1 MILAVSAVV
10 AINGVSITSLVTV
23 LIGSLL
29 SIIPRNKPNKKQ
41 TETAPTNQ
49 QTQIPNPQSPIP
61 NPQFR
66 IYRKAELQRAIASLK
81 ANSPILIAGEEG
93 SGKSTLKE
101 AVAEALSK
109 EGFTVASIE
118 LATTKQMLLD
128 ICEQL
133 SIEIQNLEG
142 KSLTADGLKNAIAHF
157 FQDQTAFLI
166 IDDAHNLPLQFRQWL
181 KSLKRQGVPML
192 LLATNPPRS
201 DVFLNLP
208 RIELKPLPEYAVREI
223 MIETTLE
230 RGLNLTN
237 SELAKLQ
244 ERAGG
249 NPMLAQRVVDEEYLG
264 LDNDETGDHRRYFDI
279 TPLILLIGTGFIV
292 MRFVALGT
300 NNMAMYVMAGAVGA
314 LFLGVSRILYGLPKD
329 SRRIE

>member
-1 MILAVSAVV
+1 MILAVSGIV
-10 AINGVSITSLVTV
+10 AINGVSIISLITV

-29 SIIPRNKPNKKQ
+29 SIIPSKPNKKQ
-41 TETAPTNQ
+41 TETAPTNE
-49 QTQIPNPQSPIP
+49 QTQIPNPQSTTP
-61 NPQFR
+61 NSQFR

-81 ANSPILIAGEEG
+81 ANSPLLIAGEEG
-93 SGKSTLKE
+93 SGKSVLKE
-101 AVAEALSK
+101 AIQNNLEN
-109 EGFTVASIE
+109 EGFSVVSVERLTA
-118 LATTKQMLLD
+118 KQMLVN

-133 SIEIQNLEG
+133 NIDTYNLEG
-142 KSLTADGLKNAIAHF
+142 KQLTADQLKTAIASYF
-157 FQDQTAFLI
+157 SQEIAFLLV
-166 IDDAHNLPLQFRQWL
+166 DDAHSLPLSFRQWL
-181 KSLKRQGVPML
+181 KSLKNQSVPML
-192 LLATNPPRS
+192 ILATDPPRS
-201 DVFLNLP
+201 DLFLNLP
-208 RIELKPLPEYAVREI
+208 RIELKPLPEYAVREL
-223 MIETTLE
+223 MAQAALE

-244 ERAGG
+244 ERTGG

-292 MRFVALGT
+292 MRFIALGT